1 MSPELAEQVRLELS
15 AIERLLDEH
24 AELFDVVALR
34 EPSVWERSALAAVLH
49 SFYNAVENILK
60 RVARGSGIEVAD
72 GPNWHA
78 RLVDALIAR
87 PGASGLLDGELAA
100 TLKDY
105 MRFRHFF
112 RHSYTFELDWA
123 KMRPLVSG
131 LADAFARLRVA
142 LARAGG

>member
-1 MSPELAEQVRLELS
+1 VSPELAEQVRLEMS
-15 AIERLLDEH
+15 AIERLLAEH
-24 AELFDVVALR
+24 AELFDAVATR
-34 EPSVWERSALAAVLH
+34 DPSVWERSALAAVLH

-60 RVARGSGIEVAD
+60 RVARGGGIEVAE

-78 RLVDALIAR
+78 RLVDALSVR
-87 PGASGLLDGELAA
+87 PGAGGLLDGDLAA

-131 LADAFARLRVA
+131 LAGAFARLRVA
-142 LARAGG
+142 LAQVGC